1 VASPAVVGTPT
12 ETANATEATN
22 NVINHATGGATDLHI
37 LVICKGKN
45 VSINAHGD
53 WSELLDET
61 GFVGG
66 FYVAYHYGTLGTSST
81 LVASGVTRTAAIAY
95 LISGAENPATQAPQ
109 VGTTAS
115 GSSTTPDPPT
125 TTPTGGAKDYLWIAA
140 CTRAGEEADDDT
152 WATASPTNFL
162 PNPPLQKACGIA
174 GTNLG
179 GIVAAASFGSNA
191 ASMNPAT
198 FTIATGAWRAQTIAV
213 HPAPPAA
220 FVAAPPAVHSQAIP
234 ASLY

>member
-1 VASPAVVGTPT
+1 VAFPAVVGTPT
-12 ETANATEATN
+12 ETAVATEGTSHE
-22 NVINHATGGATDLHI
+22 ISHATGGSTDLHI
-37 LVICKGKN
+37 LVVCKGKD
-45 VSINAHGD
+45 VSINVHGD
-53 WSELLDET
+53 WTELLDET

-66 FYVAYHYGTLGTSST
+66 FYVAYHYGTLGSST
-81 LVASGVTRTAAIAY
+81 TFTASANTRTAAIAY
-95 LISGAENPATQAPQ
+95 LIAGAEDPATQAPQ

-125 TTPTGGAKDYLWIAA
+125 TTPTGGAKDYLWIA
-140 CTRAGEEADDDT
+140 CLTRAGEEADDDT
-152 WATASPTNFL
+152 WATASPTNFT

-174 GTNLG
+174 GSNLG

-213 HPAPPAA
+213 HPASVVPSLPPH
-220 FVAAPPAVHSQAIP
+220 AVMARSIV
-234 ASLY
+234 